1 MVEGQLNQSDSQEST
16 SVPCSKV
23 ASDLRDEQLRQK
35 EAIQGNAELDKKSEK
50 PNKKEHDQNFFS
62 CNDGLSATKIN
73 ERNWKK
79 KDKATQKWK
88 LDTFTHMLLIPDST
102 RTTVQVKGVFTLI
115 AQNMNSFSS
124 DITFLTDKEQ
134 QPCE

>member
-73 ERNWKK
+73 ERN
-79 KDKATQKWK
+79 
-88 LDTFTHMLLIPDST
+88 
-102 RTTVQVKGVFTLI
+102 
-115 AQNMNSFSS
+115 
-124 DITFLTDKEQ
+124 
-134 QPCE
+134 